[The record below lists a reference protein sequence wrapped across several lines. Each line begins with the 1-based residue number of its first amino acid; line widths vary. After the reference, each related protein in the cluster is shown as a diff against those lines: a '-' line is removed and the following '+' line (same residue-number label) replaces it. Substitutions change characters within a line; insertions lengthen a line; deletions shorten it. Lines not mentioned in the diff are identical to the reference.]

1 MRRYFV
7 CDLIWNWYDR
17 PTPIYVLETSE
28 ELTIEE
34 FKKIA
39 KDIFPAPTKWG
50 WVNVSFYT
58 EEELEEEVKNLIRR
72 DLTLFTAWDS
82 EEDLSAFVEWK
93 YEEWLEE
100 EHGIVKRIYPL
111 LWNGST
117 KNGWKKLSK
126 MPRL

>member
-100 EHGIVKRIYPL
+100 AI
-111 LWNGST
+111 
-117 KNGWKKLSK
+117 KNAKVIKLSEK
-126 MPRL
+126 ENNGGYINSKEV

>member
-100 EHGIVKRIYPL
+100 AI
-111 LWNGST
+111 
-117 KNGWKKLSK
+117 KNAKVIKLSEK
-126 MPRL
+126 ENNDGYINSKEV

>member
-39 KDIFPAPTKWG
+39 EDIFPAPTKWG
-50 WVNVSFYT
+50 WVNVSFYDET
-58 EEELEEEVKNLIRR
+58 QLEEEVKNLIRR
-72 DLTLFTAWDS
+72 DLILFTAWDS

-100 EHGIVKRIYPL
+100 AI
-111 LWNGST
+111 
-117 KNGWKKLSK
+117 KNAKVIKLSEK
-126 MPRL
+126 ENNDGYINSKEV